1 MNYFKLLFEYCYC
14 IRTLSQIQS
23 EFDRICYIEY
33 TAHLSEIQQFSVTC
47 QLVKFAT
54 SKTFICHST
63 LFRVCCNIGQY
74 NVCIVCANTIYLL
87 CFSSKIL
94 IFLCFFLSYWL
105 FVRTM
110 LFYRCYCSQIRLF
123 SGRFCWKRTFSL
135 KKGQFPKKEIF
146 LTYYC
151 IRSGSDIFKH
161 EWKRYRTRFL
171 L

>member
-94 IFLCFFLSYWL
+94 IFLCFS
-105 FVRTM
+105 
-110 LFYRCYCSQIRLF
+110 
-123 SGRFCWKRTFSL
+123 FSL
-135 KKGQFPKKEIF
+135 IDFLWEQCYSIDATAVKLGYFLVDFAEKGHFP
-146 LTYYC
+146 
-151 IRSGSDIFKH
+151 
-161 EWKRYRTRFL
+161 
-171 L
+171 